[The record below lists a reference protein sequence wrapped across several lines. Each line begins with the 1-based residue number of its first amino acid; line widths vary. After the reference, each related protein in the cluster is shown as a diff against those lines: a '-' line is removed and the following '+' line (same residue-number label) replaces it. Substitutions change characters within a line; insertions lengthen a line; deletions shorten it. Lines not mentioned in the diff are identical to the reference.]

1 MNVKRELELLKAT
14 PGERA
19 ALLKQPPRRPTRAQL
34 GVLRVMVESGG
45 AAPVR
50 GIHYRTGLVL
60 TARRWARLADTGG
73 DLVFRITEAGR
84 DVLARYGKI

>member
-1 MNVKRELELLKAT
+1 MKVKRELELLNAS
-14 PGERA
+14 PDERA
-19 ALLKQPPRRPTRAQL
+19 ALLKQPPRRPTGAQL
-34 GVLRVMVESGG
+34 GALKIMVKGGG

-60 TARRWARLADTGG
+60 TARRWARLADTGD

-84 DVLARYGKI
+84 DVLARYGKS